1 MPMYLDI
8 PGIPGESQSP
18 NTKWAN
24 KIEIQHFTY
33 DVSVDHSMEAGTGVV
48 ASGANVGH
56 IHITKSMDKA
66 TPLLFA
72 QLCSGKT
79 LTDCHLRVTQ
89 PGPSGPY
96 EAETYHLQ
104 WVVVSHYSTSGS
116 PGMGSLPQES
126 WQLAFIAMTE
136 TFQDLKDG
144 ALAPAVSNGFDFG
157 QGVVTK

>member
-1 MPMYLDI
+1 MYLDI
-8 PGIPGESQSP
+8 AGIPGESQSP
-18 NTKWAN
+18 NGNWNN
-24 KIEIQHFTY
+24 KIEVQHWTY

-56 IHITKSMDKA
+56 MHIVKQMDKS

-72 QLCSGKT
+72 QLCKGET
-79 LTDCHLRVTQ
+79 LPDVYLRVTQ

-116 PGMGSLPQES
+116 PGMGNLPQEN
-126 WQLAFIAMTE
+126 WQLAFIAITE
-136 TFQDLKDG
+136 TYQDVKDG
-144 ALAPAVSNGFDFG
+144 ALQPAVVNGFDFG
-157 QGVVTK
+157 QGVITK